1 MEEKE
6 KTDRDQLKNL
16 ISHKRAAGKQ
26 PKPKPV
32 KVEYEHLKRPIIH
45 PTKYGEKTPKLT
57 R

>member
-16 ISHKRAAGKQ
+16 ISHTRAAGKQ

>member
-6 KTDRDQLKNL
+6 KTDRDKLNNIKSK
-16 ISHKRAAGKQ
+16 IRAGGKK

-32 KVEYEHLKRPIIH
+32 KVEYGHLKRPIIN
-45 PTKYGEKTPKLT
+45 PIKNGEAQPKLT